1 MSEYFHESPA
11 AAAGAPLLEQHAAA
25 PSLLQDG
32 CDPACVRD
40 RGVGLAYGSG
50 SAPAGVGGDVVATSG
65 AGAGD
70 GAQPPAAASP
80 KGGGHQIAAAT
91 ADGHEDCVSAHDA
104 VQSPPH
110 SQGVGAAAPGQA
122 QTPHMAAAV
131 AGSKSSYFEEHAQ
144 TREDVSPAPRH
155 HATAEP
161 GAAEAADV
169 GAASSDAATACPQDD
184 AQPEEAA
191 QSELAG
197 ASSHGASRPS
207 SRASSTVSGPIDRED
222 NARHGPAPS
231 EGKEEQDDP
240 GNTRAGAQG
249 SAREAAAHSSTR
261 EVASAG
267 ASATAAAVE
276 SLLALSGMG
285 TAPEAGAC
293 LLKGIAE
300 GTKPST
306 RKQPGSTIL
315 LHHRHAH
322 AYTEAGKYVA
332 SALSVTSGS
341 SRPGFANWDEEAI
354 QDQSSQSIKLLF
366 ITAGPM

>member
-1 MSEYFHESPA
+1 MSAASPPPPPPPLATSQGCAQALPPHLAALLNDWA
-11 AAAGAPLLEQHAAA
+11 AAA
-25 PSLLQDG
+25 
-32 CDPACVRD
+32 
-40 RGVGLAYGSG
+40 
-50 SAPAGVGGDVVATSG
+50 
-65 AGAGD
+65 
-70 GAQPPAAASP
+70 AQAS
-80 KGGGHQIAAAT
+80 
-91 ADGHEDCVSAHDA
+91 
-104 VQSPPH
+104 
-110 SQGVGAAAPGQA
+110 
-122 QTPHMAAAV
+122 AAV
-131 AGSKSSYFEEHAQ
+131 ALPTSDDSLAANS
-144 TREDVSPAPRH
+144 
-155 HATAEP
+155 

-197 ASSHGASRPS
+197 ASSHGVSRPS
-207 SRASSTVSGPIDRED
+207 FRASLARSSCVSGPIDQED

-240 GNTRAGAQG
+240 GNTRPGAQG